1 MLDEGLEFLQRLA
14 GNSQCREVVP
24 EFDGPGEESLLP
36 VGWCSRRVAEEEG
49 VVESGGVFW
58 WDGGSEGFVFTA
70 YLKLVVGVLVE
81 VVDAGLGASVFQG
94 SPLEV

>member
-1 MLDEGLEFLQRLA
+1 MVD
-14 GNSQCREVVP
+14 
-24 EFDGPGEESLLP
+24 
-36 VGWCSRRVAEEEG
+36 
-49 VVESGGVFW
+49 SGGVFW

-70 YLKLVVGVLVE
+70 DLKLVVGVFVE